1 MRPESVARSRAV
13 DAKRWVLWF
22 GVLTIVG
29 FAMFTVRGR
38 LDKAHVALAFLLV
51 VLWGSSV
58 GGRALGVSL
67 ATVAFLVFNW
77 FFLRP
82 YNTLVIADPLDWIV
96 LIVFLF
102 TGVTAAQLLERQ
114 RHQAERADQ
123 RADEIDR
130 IATLGAE
137 NLNAPRAQDALDA
150 IATVIREAMGTDD
163 CIIFLRDD
171 AGLRVSGRSPATAI
185 GAPASGLLA
194 YTVNR
199 AEAAGERADGTVTFI
214 GDAIHAREADQT
226 GQPPLADLRALG
238 IPLIVRDRVV
248 GALRISSRAPFS
260 LTEDQ
265 RRVLGAKC
273 SVIGERAERA
283 RLSEA
288 EELSEALRRADRLKD
303 SLLAAVSHDLR
314 TPLTAIKGIANEVW
328 RGGDPLRA
336 FTIEQEAD
344 RLTALVDDLLE
355 LSQLN
360 AGSLRVS
367 AVLNTVD
374 DVVGVALERVE
385 AAHGVGRVR
394 VDIAS
399 DGEILVAA
407 VDFAHTV
414 RVLTNLLENAVK
426 YSPPDA
432 PVSLKAWRAGDR
444 VVFAI
449 DDDGVGIEPA
459 ERDRIFEPFYRGRA
473 IADGTRGTGLG
484 LAIARQLAEAQHG
497 SLTYAARE
505 GGGSRFVFTVPAGSP
520 PDAIA

>member
-1 MRPESVARSRAV
+1 MRIEALAQPRAMGAR
-13 DAKRWVLWF
+13 RWVLWF
-22 GVLTIVG
+22 GVLSIVG
-29 FAMFTVRGR
+29 LALSTVRGR

-163 CIIFLRDD
+163 CIIFLREDT
-171 AGLRVSGRSPATAI
+171 GLRVSGRSPSNAI
-185 GAPASGLLA
+185 GSPASGLLA

-199 AEAAGERADGTVTFI
+199 GEAAGERADGIVTSL
-214 GDAIHAREADQT
+214 GDAIHARTADAAGEA
-226 GQPPLADLRALG
+226 PLADLCALA

-248 GALRISSRAPFS
+248 GVLRISSRNAFS
-260 LTEDQ
+260 LGEDQ
-265 RRVLGAKC
+265 RRVLGAL
-273 SVIGERAERA
+273 SYYAALGAERA

-288 EELSEALRRADRLKD
+288 EEQSESLRRADRLKD

-328 RGGDPLRA
+328 NGGDPSRA

-344 RLTALVDDLLE
+344 RLTELVDDLLE

-360 AGSLRVS
+360 AGSMRVS
-367 AVLNTVD
+367 VALNTVD

-385 AAHGVGRVR
+385 AAHGAGRVR

-399 DGEILVAA
+399 DGEILVGA

-432 PVSLKAWRAGDR
+432 AVSLKAWRSGND
-444 VVFAI
+444 VLFAI
-449 DDDGVGIEPA
+449 DDEGVGIDPA
-459 ERDRIFEPFYRGRA
+459 ERERIFEPFYRGRA

-497 SLTYAARE
+497 TLTYAARE
-505 GGGSRFVFTVPAGSP
+505 GGGSRFLFTVPAGSP
-520 PDAIA
+520 PATTA

>member
-1 MRPESVARSRAV
+1 MARWRPEIRQWLVWFAV
-13 DAKRWVLWF
+13 LCAV
-22 GVLTIVG
+22 GVGMLAFRT
-29 FAMFTVRGR
+29 R

-58 GGRALGVSL
+58 GGRALGVAL
-67 ATVAFLVFNW
+67 ASAAFLVINW

-150 IATVIREAMGTDD
+150 IAAVIREAMGTDD
-163 CIIFLRDD
+163 CIIFLRDES
-171 AGLRVSGRSPATAI
+171 GLRLSGRSPSSAV

-199 AEAAGERADGTVTFI
+199 AVAAGERADGTVTSI
-214 GDAIHAREADQT
+214 GDAIHAREADQAEKA
-226 GQPPLADLRALG
+226 PLADLRALA
-238 IPLIVRDRVV
+238 IPLVVRDRVV
-248 GALRISSRAPFS
+248 GALRISSQRAFS
-260 LTEDQ
+260 LSDDQ
-265 RRVLGAKC
+265 RRVLGAL
-273 SVIGERAERA
+273 SYYAALGAERA
-283 RLSEA
+283 RLSEVA
-288 EELSEALRRADRLKD
+288 ERSEALRRADRLKD

-328 RGGDPLRA
+328 RGGDPARA
-336 FTIEQEAD
+336 FSIEQEAD
-344 RLTALVDDLLE
+344 RLTVLVDDLLE

-360 AGSLRVS
+360 AGSMRVNI
-367 AVLNTVD
+367 VLNTVD

-385 AAHGVGRVR
+385 AVHGNDRVR
-394 VDIAS
+394 VDIES
-399 DGEILVAA
+399 DGQILVGAL
-407 VDFAHTV
+407 DFAHTV
-414 RVLTNLLENAVK
+414 RVLTNLLENALK
-426 YSPPDA
+426 YSPSDA
-432 PVSLKAWRAGDR
+432 PVSLKAWRSGET
-444 VVFAI
+444 VVFAV
-449 DDDGVGIEPA
+449 DDDGSGIDPA

-497 SLTYAARE
+497 TLTYSARE
-505 GGGSRFVFTVPAGSP
+505 GGGSRFLLVVPAGAP
-520 PDAIA
+520 PTAMD

>member
-1 MRPESVARSRAV
+1 MSPETVARPGAADIR
-13 DAKRWVLWF
+13 RWVVWF
-22 GVLTIVG
+22 CVLSIVAI
-29 FAMFTVRGR
+29 AMSTVRGR

-150 IATVIREAMGTDD
+150 IAAVIRDAMGTDD
-163 CIIFLRDD
+163 CIIFLRDES
-171 AGLRVSGRSPATAI
+171 GLRISGRSPPTAA
-185 GAPASGLLA
+185 GAPDSGLLA

-199 AEAAGERADGTVTFI
+199 AEAAGERADGTVTLI
-214 GDAIHAREADQT
+214 GNAIHAREADARDNT
-226 GQPPLADLRALG
+226 PLSDLLALG
-238 IPLIVRDRVV
+238 IPLIVRGRVV
-248 GALRISSRAPFS
+248 GALRISSPSAFS
-260 LTEDQ
+260 LSEDQ
-265 RRVLGAKC
+265 RRVLGAL
-273 SVIGERAERA
+273 SYYAALGAERA

-288 EELSEALRRADRLKD
+288 EEQSESLRRADRLKD

-328 RGGDPLRA
+328 RGGDPARA
-336 FTIEQEAD
+336 FSIEQEAD
-344 RLTALVDDLLE
+344 RLTVLVDDLLE

-360 AGSLRVS
+360 AGSMRVS
-367 AVLNTVD
+367 VALNTVD

-385 AAHGVGRVR
+385 AAHGTGRVQ

-399 DGEILVAA
+399 EGEILVGAM
-407 VDFAHTV
+407 DFAHTV

-432 PVSLKAWRAGDR
+432 PVSLKAWRSGDH
-444 VVFAI
+444 VLFAI
-449 DDDGVGIEPA
+449 DDAGAGIDPA

-484 LAIARQLAEAQHG
+484 LAIARQLAEAQQG
-497 SLTYAARE
+497 TLTYATRE
-505 GGGSRFVFTVPAGSP
+505 GGGSRFLLTVPAGAP
-520 PDAIA
+520 PSTID